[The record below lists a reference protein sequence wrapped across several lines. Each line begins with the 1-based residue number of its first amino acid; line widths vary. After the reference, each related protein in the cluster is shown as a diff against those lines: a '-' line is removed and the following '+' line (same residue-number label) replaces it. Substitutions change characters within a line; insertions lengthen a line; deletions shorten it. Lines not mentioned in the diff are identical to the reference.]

1 MTGNTLSHN
10 TLDNSL
16 KSVHAESAL
25 VSAGAHFVL
34 CAPSKKPIWS
44 GWNLRRPTA
53 EVAALHR
60 REHGPLGVI
69 PWSLRSTGLD
79 VDAGD
84 PRQLLLAFGP
94 WALIP
99 SKRRGGRHAYY
110 DDTESRANSK
120 WAVFGCSGEVRGGRG
135 YLILH
140 NDGPELLAA
149 ALKRRVEG
157 ERPWPRDLFEMAG
170 LPPVVAVRA
179 PVPAVQIPDA
189 ELNRSPLIELPLEEI
204 QVGGR
209 GNALFHQVRLWAYQQ
224 SKGTNLIDW
233 QARVFAYALGQNE
246 RFPIP
251 FGRYPRDGGEVVST
265 AWSVAT
271 WTWSGGGALDHGFV
285 AQSRRGRAAAKVKRY
300 RAAPRDREI
309 VRRLDGGES
318 QRAIGRALG
327 VSRWTVRT
335 ARARLRRPRRAP
347 RGGGGLCT

>member
-1 MTGNTLSHN
+1 M
-10 TLDNSL
+10 
-16 KSVHAESAL
+16 
-25 VSAGAHFVL
+25 
-34 CAPSKKPIWS
+34 
-44 GWNLRRPTA
+44 
-53 EVAALHR
+53 
-60 REHGPLGVI
+60 
-69 PWSLRSTGLD
+69 
-79 VDAGD
+79 
-84 PRQLLLAFGP
+84 LAFGP

-120 WAVFGCSGEVRGGRG
+120 WAAFGCSGEVRGGRG

-285 AQSRRGRAAAKVKRY
+285 AQSRRGRAA
-300 RAAPRDREI
+300 PRDREI
-309 VRRLDGGES
+309 VRRLGGGES

-327 VSRWTVRT
+327 VSRGTVRT
-335 ARARLRRPRRAP
+335 ARARVAFDARCTAAAPGPSPRRTNKRETKRTTKTATCSLVPFLVTHLRLPLCLSCP
-347 RGGGGLCT
+347 RTASPRPLR